1 MRQLK
6 ECIPKEKGLVTFT
19 MHHPFMN
26 HTLPCMFL
34 ISTSSLT
41 CTGET
46 FSYTLSS
53 PLTFPPVF
61 YWAICHFFVSSL
73 NTQGFQPHILGFF
86 HIFVKTQTAL
96 SLLMQ

>member
-6 ECIPKEKGLVTFT
+6 EYIPKEKGLVTST

-34 ISTSSLT
+34 ISKSSLT

-53 PLTFPPVF
+53 LLTFPPVF
-61 YWAICHFFVSSL
+61 YWAICQFFVSS
-73 NTQGFQPHILGFF
+73 
-86 HIFVKTQTAL
+86 
-96 SLLMQ
+96 